1 MQLVELWSYDIMQ
14 FNRVETIVAK
24 NLAFYSAGFMG
35 LTAGLFGGS
44 S

>member
-1 MQLVELWSYDIMQ
+1 MRERSHCHVIQ
-14 FNRVETIVAK
+14 IVPK